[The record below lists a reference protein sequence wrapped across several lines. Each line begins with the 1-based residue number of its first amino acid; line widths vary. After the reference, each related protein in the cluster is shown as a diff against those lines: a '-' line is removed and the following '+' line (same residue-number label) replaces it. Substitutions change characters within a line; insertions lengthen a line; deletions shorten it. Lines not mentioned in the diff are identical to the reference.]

1 MTRFLLRRLL
11 LSVVVIVGVL
21 IITFF
26 ITRVLPSDP
35 AVLMAGG
42 ERATEAAIERAR
54 ERMGLN
60 QPLIV
65 QFTTYVSQ
73 VARGDLGESFV
84 THRPVIEDIGI
95 FLPATLELIL
105 PALLLALLIGIPVG
119 VIAGSRSQSS
129 TDRNIRL
136 FAISGA
142 AIPSFWAGMMGQLIF
157 VSWLGLLPV
166 AGAVSSQV
174 DLLHPINR
182 VTGLNLVDATLQ
194 GNWTAWLDVASHM
207 ILPVAALTIHP
218 LSLVIRMTRAAVEE
232 VMHEQYVTAARA
244 AGIREREI
252 LFRDVLKNAISPTL
266 TVIGLAFA
274 SAFTGTLL
282 VEVVFAWPGI
292 GRYVNGAILSSDF
305 PAILGAAL
313 AGTLIYVVIN
323 FTVDLVQAVLDPRIR
338 VASR

>member
-1 MTRFLLRRLL
+1 M
-11 LSVVVIVGVL
+11 GVL
-21 IITFF
+21 VITFF

-35 AVLMAGG
+35 ALLMAGG
-42 ERATEAAIERAR
+42 DRATPEAVERAR
-54 ERMGLN
+54 ERLGLD
-60 QPLIV
+60 QPLLT
-65 QFTTYVSQ
+65 QFTTYIGQ
-73 VARGDLGESFV
+73 IAQGDLGESFV
-84 THRPVIEDIGI
+84 THRPVIEDIAI

-105 PALLLALLIGIPVG
+105 PALLLALIIGIPFG
-119 VIAGSRSQSS
+119 VIAGSRSQSK
-129 TDRNIRL
+129 TDRGIRL

-142 AIPSFWAGMMGQLIF
+142 AIPAFWAGMMGQLIF
-157 VSWLGLLPV
+157 VSWLALLPV
-166 AGAVSSQV
+166 AGAISPEVER
-174 DLLHPINR
+174 LHPITR
-182 VTGLNLVDATLQ
+182 ITGLNLVDSVIQ
-194 GNWTAWLDVASHM
+194 GNWTAAGDVAAHM
-207 ILPVAALTIHP
+207 ILPVIALMIHP
-218 LSLVIRMTRAAVEE
+218 LSLVMRMTRASVEE

-313 AGTLIYVVIN
+313 VGTLIYVVIN
-323 FTVDLVQAVLDPRIR
+323 FAVDIAQAWLDPRIR
-338 VASR
+338 ATGR

>member
-1 MTRFLLRRLL
+1 MTRFLARRLV
-11 LSVVVIVGVL
+11 LSILVIVGVL
-21 IITFF
+21 VITFF

-42 ERATEAAIERAR
+42 ERATDAAIERAR
-54 ERMGLN
+54 ERLGLD
-60 QPLIV
+60 QPLIA
-65 QFTTYVSQ
+65 QFVNYVGQ

-84 THRPVIEDIGI
+84 THRPVIDDIAV
-95 FLPATLELIL
+95 FLPATMELIL
-105 PALLLALLIGIPVG
+105 PALLLALIIGIPVG
-119 VIAGSRSQSS
+119 VIAGSRSQSR

-166 AGAVSSQV
+166 AGIINSQV
-174 DLLHPINR
+174 ELTNPITR
-182 VTGLNLVDATLQ
+182 VTGLNIIDAALQ
-194 GNWTAWLDVASHM
+194 GNWTAWLDVAAHM

-218 LSLVIRMTRAAVEE
+218 TSLVIRMTRAAVEE
-232 VMHEQYVTAARA
+232 VMHEQYVIAARA

-266 TVIGLAFA
+266 TVLGLAFA

-292 GRYVNGAILSSDF
+292 GRYVNGAILASDF

-313 AGTLIYVVIN
+313 VGTLIYVVIN
-323 FTVDLVQAVLDPRIR
+323 FVVDIAQAILDPRIR
-338 VASR
+338 VAGR